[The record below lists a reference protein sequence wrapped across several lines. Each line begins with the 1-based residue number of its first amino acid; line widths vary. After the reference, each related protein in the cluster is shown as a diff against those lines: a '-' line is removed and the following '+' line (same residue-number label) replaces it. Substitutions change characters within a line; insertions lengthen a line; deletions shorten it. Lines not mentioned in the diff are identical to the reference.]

1 MAVRGYAQ
9 KQDQYGTDYPLERR
23 MYGEHSANLGRRDG
37 LSDLD
42 RRYTDQIAAGHQS
55 SSMRHQQ
62 LLKGQLQPGSDTR
75 QADYFAGRS
84 APVHQASQEIG
95 VYGRVDA
102 DNHNMSILGTTP
114 YGRQQAAS
122 LLEGAP
128 RTNIDS
134 LYGQRSSSAGFG
146 AGLPPG
152 RDYAS
157 GKGLLHPSSDPDYRD
172 SILPH
177 VHPGVSMIDDRRID
191 RIGSRRELDLRD
203 EERRRDLILEREKEL
218 EWERERE
225 LRDFRDRE
233 RERERERERDL
244 ERLLRERERERER
257 EHERERERERLRERR
272 EKERERER
280 KRGADPRREHTPSRG
295 PGDRRHS
302 SLRSEKPVRRISPR
316 RDAGHRHRSPV
327 KEIKREYICKVFPFR
342 FVDDERDYLSLT
354 KRYPRLAITPE
365 FSKIVL
371 NWAKENL
378 NLPLDTPVSLEH
390 DIHDSDDG
398 ADEGAIISTEKTS
411 SFNTP
416 ATIWN
421 AKVLLMSGMS
431 KGAFANITSL
441 RSTEERVVHLNNIL
455 KFAVFKKD
463 RSLFAIGGPWNA
475 DIDGGDP
482 SADCSCLIRTAIRC
496 VKETV
501 HVDLSSCTHWNRFV
515 EVHYNRIG
523 KDGLFSHKEITVL
536 FVPNLL
542 ECLPSVDIWKNNWI
556 LYKKSKAEREQL
568 TVKKS
573 PGDPKEQMQ
582 GELND
587 GKNLD
592 ADQLKEADVG
602 CSDMKNEK
610 DDVDIKQQGNDGEGT
625 GKVEEP
631 VQKMG
636 GDVEGKSTGDS
647 SIDHATTGDKKPTK
661 KKIIKKVVKVV
672 RKKITGPSVDKSSE
686 DKIVVAESANKTAEG
701 GQSQQKNDDAGK
713 QQEGA
718 GISQQPEAKKT
729 VKKKIIRRIVK
740 RKVSGSGSQLNTP
753 TTPAETSRQ
762 EAEVQPEKNV
772 ESSADVGNSQT
783 KLQEGSKIPSEDISN
798 QKKEEKPAEKEHP
811 LTDLSLNADK
821 GNHKEAFEQKD
832 MKNDGKK
839 DKTKDDK
846 EKNRDLKMD
855 LKQKLPLDTQE
866 KKRSDEPPKYPGFI
880 LQAKRNTESKL
891 RLTSLSLHGLLDYTA
906 KDIEESVFELSL
918 FAESFSEM
926 LQHRM
931 GCVILSFLEKLH
943 RRYVVKRNQRKRQ
956 REEDLKKE
964 EKSSEKR
971 SKTTHETTKTESVD
985 NPGGSFKMTKEGEEK
1000 MSTDQSANVH
1010 AELSKEG
1017 QIKLGTDHPIAN
1029 HGEPAKGGDE
1039 NMEEDPEYEEDPEEV
1054 EVYEDDEDMD
1064 DAHAEEQIAEQNENT
1079 NDREIKP
1086 KEVATT
1092 DGGNNKSTRQPEV
1105 ENVTNIHERAA
1116 SMEEKQ
1122 SVPEIGDL
1130 VGGGEKVVSKEI
1142 KPAKDEVIDKDLLQA
1157 FRYFDINGA
1166 GYLKVDDL
1174 KCILHNMGKFLS
1186 SRDVKDLV
1194 QIALVESNSARDNR
1208 IIYPKLVKIVDL

>member
-1 MAVRGYAQ
+1 MFPPKGPNHYGQPPPYGGQQPYSQIPSSTGFAAPTAAGGTDGGRFGGRGGQGAAAQYGGPYASVYGTQQVGGLGGKGPASSSLPSLPNRPTSLTESSKFTSAPVGSGLARPNDDYMAVRGYAQ

-42 RRYTDQIAAGHQS
+42 RRYTDQIAAGHQVYDHMEQS

-568 TVKKS
+568 TVKKVKS

-582 GELND
+582 VSGELND

-729 VKKKIIRRIVK
+729 
-740 RKVSGSGSQLNTP
+740 
-753 TTPAETSRQ
+753 
-762 EAEVQPEKNV
+762 
-772 ESSADVGNSQT
+772 
-783 KLQEGSKIPSEDISN
+783 
-798 QKKEEKPAEKEHP
+798 
-811 LTDLSLNADK
+811 
-821 GNHKEAFEQKD
+821 
-832 MKNDGKK
+832 
-839 DKTKDDK
+839 
-846 EKNRDLKMD
+846 
-855 LKQKLPLDTQE
+855 
-866 KKRSDEPPKYPGFI
+866 
-880 LQAKRNTESKL
+880 
-891 RLTSLSLHGLLDYTA
+891 
-906 KDIEESVFELSL
+906 
-918 FAESFSEM
+918 
-926 LQHRM
+926 
-931 GCVILSFLEKLH
+931 
-943 RRYVVKRNQRKRQ
+943 
-956 REEDLKKE
+956 
-964 EKSSEKR
+964 
-971 SKTTHETTKTESVD
+971 
-985 NPGGSFKMTKEGEEK
+985 
-1000 MSTDQSANVH
+1000 
-1010 AELSKEG
+1010 
-1017 QIKLGTDHPIAN
+1017 
-1029 HGEPAKGGDE
+1029 
-1039 NMEEDPEYEEDPEEV
+1039 
-1054 EVYEDDEDMD
+1054 
-1064 DAHAEEQIAEQNENT
+1064 
-1079 NDREIKP
+1079 
-1086 KEVATT
+1086 
-1092 DGGNNKSTRQPEV
+1092 
-1105 ENVTNIHERAA
+1105 
-1116 SMEEKQ
+1116 
-1122 SVPEIGDL
+1122 
-1130 VGGGEKVVSKEI
+1130 
-1142 KPAKDEVIDKDLLQA
+1142 
-1157 FRYFDINGA
+1157 
-1166 GYLKVDDL
+1166 
-1174 KCILHNMGKFLS
+1174 
-1186 SRDVKDLV
+1186 
-1194 QIALVESNSARDNR
+1194 
-1208 IIYPKLVKIVDL
+1208 